1 MSTIETD
8 STMTRRILLP
18 FVALA
23 VGALTLVGCDSFL
36 EPEPES
42 FQTGSTFYSTPDQ
55 IGQAVNGAYT
65 QLRGLFGS
73 EQYRFLAERR
83 GPTLTKDFDVN
94 LPRTVGGSPQT
105 DEWTMTVDNDQSEV
119 LWQLTYDLVK
129 ETNVILDQIEGVEF
143 QDQARKARL
152 RGEALTMRALAYW
165 FAAQAWGDVPLILEP
180 AQGPSEAI
188 PDGRAPRQEVYSQVI
203 SDLTSVVEN
212 GALPVSYSG
221 DDVGRITDGAA
232 RFLLGRTYLLTE
244 EYENALTQF
253 EALDDG
259 RYQLLDDHRQ
269 IFNPS
274 NKNNEETILEL
285 QYDPSITGQGS
296 WGVYNQI
303 LPITAT
309 KEDLIPSASS
319 GFIPQGNIMPTPD
332 IIQTF
337 EGGDERVDAYLAW
350 HEDPENRNS
359 PEIAWPVRTPT
370 RAPGDSVAYLY
381 KYYWPGQV
389 DSQGNGLNNWVMFR
403 FADVLLSAA
412 EAHWR
417 LGQNTQAQEYLNRVR
432 NRAGLDDYDPAEFSS
447 FLTSGATG
455 DPLGD
460 AILHER
466 AVELLGE
473 GHFWFDLKRFGPD
486 VARKV
491 FEPYAARYRERDP
504 RASADDFVFQEYK
517 LLYPVPTREIDLAG
531 LSQNSGW

>member
-1 MSTIETD
+1 
-8 STMTRRILLP
+8 MTRRILVP
-18 FVALA
+18 FFALA
-23 VGALTLVGCDSFL
+23 ICAQSLVGCDSFL
-36 EPEPES
+36 QPEPES
-42 FQTGSTFYSTPDQ
+42 FQTNTNFHNTPDQ
-55 IGQAVNGAYT
+55 IEQAVNGAYT
-65 QLRGLFGS
+65 QMRGLFGS
-73 EQYRFLAERR
+73 GQYRNLVERR

-94 LPRTVGGSPQT
+94 LPNTVSGSPQT
-105 DEWTMTVDNDQSEV
+105 DEWTMTVDNDQSEA

-129 ETNVILDQIEGVEF
+129 ETNVILAQIEDIEF
-143 QDQARKARL
+143 QDQDRKSQL
-152 RGEALTMRALAYW
+152 RGETLTMRALAYW
-165 FAAQAWGDVPLILEP
+165 FAAQAWGDVPIVLEP

-188 PDGRAPRQEVYSQVI
+188 PDGRAPVQEVYSQVI

-212 GALPVSYSG
+212 DALPTSYSG

-232 RFLLGRTYLLTE
+232 QFLLGRTYLLTK

-259 RYQLLDDHRQ
+259 RYRLLSDYRQ

-296 WGVYNQI
+296 WGVYNEI

-309 KEDLIPSASS
+309 KEDLIPAASPE
-319 GFIPQGNIMPTPD
+319 FIPQGNIMPTPD
-332 IIQTF
+332 IIRSF
-337 EGGDERVDAYLAW
+337 ESEDERFDAYIAW
-350 HEDPENRNS
+350 HVHPENSSS
-359 PEIAWPVRTPT
+359 PEIAWPLRTPT
-370 RAPGDSVAYLY
+370 SPPGDSIPYLY
-381 KYYWPGQV
+381 KYYWQEKV

-417 LGQNTQAQEYLNRVR
+417 LGQNAQAQQYLNRVR
-432 NRAGLDDYDPAEFSS
+432 NRAGLNDFDPAEFDS

-473 GHFWFDLKRFGPD
+473 GHFWFDLKRFGPE
-486 VARKV
+486 VARAV

-504 RASADDFVFQEYK
+504 RASADDFVFREFK
-517 LLYPVPTREIDLAG
+517 LLYPIPTREIDLAS
-531 LSQNSGW
+531 LSQNPGW

>member
-1 MSTIETD
+1 
-8 STMTRRILLP
+8 MTRRILAFLI
-18 FVALA
+18 ALT
-23 VGALTLVGCDSFL
+23 VGAITLVGCDNFL
-36 EPEPES
+36 QPEPKS
-42 FQTGSTFYSTPDQ
+42 FQTTTNFYNTPDQ

-73 EQYRFLAERR
+73 GQYRNLAERR

-105 DEWTMTVDNDQSEV
+105 DEWRMEVDNDQSEI

-129 ETNVILDQIEGVEF
+129 ETNVILARIEDVEF

-165 FAAQAWGDVPLILEP
+165 FAVQAWGDVPLVLEP

-188 PDGRAPRQEVYSQVI
+188 PDGRAPVQEVYSQVVT
-203 SDLTSVVEN
+203 DLTSVVED
-212 GALPVSYSG
+212 GALPTSYSG
-221 DDVGRITDGAA
+221 EDVGRITDGAA

-244 EYENALTQF
+244 DYENALQQF

-259 RYQLLDDHRQ
+259 RYQLLDDPRRV
-269 IFNPS
+269 FNPS
-274 NKNNEETILEL
+274 NENNEETILEL

-296 WGVYNQI
+296 WGVYNEI

-309 KEDLIPSASS
+309 KEDLIPSASP
-319 GFIPQGNIMPTPD
+319 GFVPEGNIMPTPD
-332 IIQTF
+332 LIRSF
-337 EGGDERVDAYLAW
+337 ESGDERLDAYLAW

-359 PEIAWPVRTPT
+359 PEIAWPVRTST

-381 KYYWPGQV
+381 KYYWPEQV
-389 DSQGNGLNNWVMFR
+389 DSDGDGLNNWVMFR

-417 LGQNTQAQEYLNRVR
+417 LDQDGQAEQYLNRVR
-432 NRAGLDDYDPAEFSS
+432 DRAGLEDFDPAEFSS

-473 GHFWFDLKRFGPD
+473 GHFWFDLKRFGSD
-486 VARKV
+486 VAQSV
-491 FEPYAARYRERDP
+491 FEPYASRYRDRWDE
-504 RASADDFVFQEYK
+504 ATADDFVFRDYK

-531 LSQNSGW
+531 LSQNDGW